1 MPDELRDQ
9 LGELRGEL
17 ARVRSTVT
25 RTGDDVEVV
34 RARVD
39 DLLVAVSTLAQL
51 EDRRHEHEHALREER
66 LEELRAT
73 AAERAAR
80 EAERLEARRW
90 WRVSVLERIALP
102 ALSAALAFAVAR
114 LDRCS
119 GEAILDE
126 VRSLSTETTAHDDAD
141 PTSPA
146 P

>member
-1 MPDELRDQ
+1 MPDDLRDQ
-9 LGELRGEL
+9 LAELRGEL

-39 DLLVAVSTLAQL
+39 DLLVAVSTLAQI
-51 EDRRHEHEHALREER
+51 EDRRHESELALREER

-102 ALSAALAFAVAR
+102 AISAALAFGVAR
-114 LDRCS
+114 LDRCG

-126 VRSLSTETTAHDDAD
+126 VRSLSTETTAHDDAV